1 MRNLQRS
8 SAEKS
13 EVGLSSHG
21 DEVIISKH
29 DQKKLESLK
38 REKRRRE
45 RGRERGKNEGEQI
58 KTYNPTDFTALS
70 AQSRVLALLVEFV
83 DGLGASGDC

>member
-13 EVGLSSHG
+13 EVGLSSH

-29 DQKKLESLK
+29 DQKKFSRLGKE
-38 REKRRRE
+38 REREGERRE
-45 RGRERGKNEGEQI
+45 GKI
-58 KTYNPTDFTALS
+58 KTYNPTNLTALS
-70 AQSRVLALLVEFV
+70 TQSRVLALLVEFV
-83 DGLGASGDC
+83 DRLGASGD